1 MLEYFQW
8 TIISKSNPDSKKPL
22 TTFDE
27 IYLKSTFGKIL
38 RNYLEEMKADHSF
51 PGPECILKVHRADIL
66 PLSEWNYLR
75 PIQSKFDICP
85 LFKYIFE
92 QDNKFFKYSNFQGSK
107 AIKICVDE
115 KSEKENF
122 ISNIWIY

>member
-1 MLEYFQW
+1 
-8 TIISKSNPDSKKPL
+8 
-22 TTFDE
+22 
-27 IYLKSTFGKIL
+27 
-38 RNYLEEMKADHSF
+38 MKADHSLL
-51 PGPECILKVHRADIL
+51 GPRCIIKIHRADIL

-107 AIKICVDE
+107 PIKLVFDE
-115 KSEKENF
+115 KSDMENF
-122 ISNIWIY
+122 ISFKSADLLKSVTVVTSATTNVTDFSIS